1 MGLGEVLPGGS
12 DGPFSP
18 WAITQKESQAAGS
31 AFHARGAFPNERII
45 EPSMK
50 RDDLSRQGDKRYW

>member
-18 WAITQKESQAAGS
+18 WAITQESQAAGRP
-31 AFHARGAFPNERII
+31 FMPEVLFPTRGLLNLP
-45 EPSMK
+45 
-50 RDDLSRQGDKRYW
+50 